1 MTRKNK
7 WIIALFIIG
16 IFGVIVVEGVVNP
29 RIEAKQAQYEAD
41 QQDPLTHDFAALAKY
56 RSAYMGDF
64 PNLSHLNQALP
75 LNGQLNGY
83 QLVPETLTAQ
93 INYRMNT
100 SEMKPEELERILVY
114 NAAANFVWI
123 DNLEHVLYSFE
134 DVQYTLSREAAQQWA
149 GTELKTLQE
158 PGEWDSTVREKL
170 VEPAQVNE
178 AFSQIVDN

>member
-1 MTRKNK
+1 MTGKNK
-7 WIIALFIIG
+7 WIIALVMLG
-16 IFGVIVVEGVVNP
+16 IFGVIVVEGFVNP
-29 RIEAKQAQYEAD
+29 RIEAKQSQYEAE

-56 RSAYMGDF
+56 RSPYMGAF
-64 PNLSHLNQALP
+64 SNLSHLNQALP
-75 LNGQLNGY
+75 LNGKLNGY
-83 QLVPETLTAQ
+83 QLVPETFTAQ
-93 INYRMNT
+93 INYRINT
-100 SEMKPEELERILVY
+100 SEMKSEELERILVY

-123 DNLEHVLYSFE
+123 ENLEHVLYSFE

-158 PGEWDSTVREKL
+158 PKEWDAAVRKKL